1 MGAKSTIKRL
11 PDDILESL
19 QTLLRDSRCT
29 QLEVTAKINDLLAA
43 SGYEERISKSAV
55 NRYDLSMREAGAK
68 LSQSREVAKM
78 WIGKLGATPQGQ
90 VGHLVN
96 EILRTLAFDISLKL
110 QDMELNEE
118 TMPEVV
124 SQLRH
129 LSLVA
134 MRLEKAASENVKRED
149 DIRRQERERLATK
162 TIAAVDAV
170 ALAGPMDAET
180 LRAKI
185 REVYGV

>member
-1 MGAKSTIKRL
+1 MGAQSSIDRL

-19 QTLLRDSRCT
+19 QTLLRDKRCN
-29 QLEVTAKINDLLAA
+29 QLEVTAQINALLAA
-43 SGYEERISKSAV
+43 SGCEERLSKSAV
-55 NRYDLSMREAGAK
+55 NRYDLKMREAGAR

-118 TMPEVV
+118 TLPEVV

-134 MRLEKAASENVKRED
+134 MRLEKAASENVKRESEIKKQTLSEAAD
-149 DIRRQERERLATK
+149 MVSAAGKQSGLSADTVDTIRRQIL
-162 TIAAVDAV
+162 
-170 ALAGPMDAET
+170 GM
-180 LRAKI
+180 
-185 REVYGV
+185 GQ